1 MSERNNGADGF
12 VWFLA
17 GVAVGAAVG
26 MLFAPRTGREMRHMI
41 GKKTEEGRDYV
52 VETGHDL
59 YTKGRDLYERGKDL
73 AEDAA
78 DLFEKG
84 RKVVRL

>member
-1 MSERNNGADGF
+1 MSDRNEGADIF

-26 MLFAPRTGREMRHMI
+26 MLFAPKTGREMRRLI

-52 VETGHDL
+52 VDTGRDL

-78 DLFEKG
+78 ELIDKG